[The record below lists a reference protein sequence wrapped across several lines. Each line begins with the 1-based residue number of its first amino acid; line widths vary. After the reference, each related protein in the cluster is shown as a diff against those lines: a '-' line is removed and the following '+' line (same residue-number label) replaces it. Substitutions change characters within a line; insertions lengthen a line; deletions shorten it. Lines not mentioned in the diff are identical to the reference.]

1 MANPVAV
8 ITGASRGIG
17 KQLAVDF
24 AKAGYDIVCLA
35 RSTSDAPTKL
45 PGTVDETAEM
55 VRAEGRQA
63 LSLPLDV
70 QNEEQVA
77 AVADRV
83 YSELGHCDVL
93 INNAA
98 IAVPGK
104 TLEQPTRRWRLAVDV
119 NVNGPFYMTYYFC
132 PRMAEAGG
140 GHVINISSGASVT
153 PQFGRISYT
162 VTKRA
167 LEAMTEGFAHE
178 LAPAGVAVNCIR
190 LELSV
195 WSEGYAY
202 TLPNVEQPGL
212 TLTREATI
220 AAGTRR
226 AQPGGDLA
234 DFEDP
239 VVMSDA
245 CLWLAK
251 QPKDSTGKILTI
263 AEMREMGAVRP
274 KTRIADRWEQAPRE
288 KDGRET

>member
-1 MANPVAV
+1 MTNPVAV

-24 AKAGYDIVCLA
+24 AGAGYDVVCLA
-35 RSTSDAPTKL
+35 RSTADSPTKL

-55 VRAEGRQA
+55 VRQAGRRA

-70 QNEEQVA
+70 QNEDAVR

-83 YSELGHCDVL
+83 YEEFGRCDVL

-98 IAVPGK
+98 IAVPGR
-104 TLEQPTRRWRLAVDV
+104 TLEQPSRRWRLAVDV

-140 GHVINISSGASVT
+140 GSVINISSGASVS

-178 LAPAGVAVNCIR
+178 LQEQQVAVNCIR

-202 TLPNVEQPGL
+202 TLPGVE
-212 TLTREATI
+212 TS
-220 AAGTRR
+220 
-226 AQPGGDLA
+226 

-245 CLWLAK
+245 CLWLAR
-251 QPKDSTGKILTI
+251 QPKEYTGRILTI
-263 AEMREMGAVRP
+263 TELREQGAVRA
-274 KTRIADRWEQAPRE
+274 KTRIGDRWAA
-288 KDGRET
+288 T